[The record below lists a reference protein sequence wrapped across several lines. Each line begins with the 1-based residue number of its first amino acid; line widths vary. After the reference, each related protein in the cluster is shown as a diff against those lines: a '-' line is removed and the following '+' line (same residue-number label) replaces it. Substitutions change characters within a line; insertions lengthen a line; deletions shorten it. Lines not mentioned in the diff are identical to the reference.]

1 MYKEPDLTPEITTLI
16 ELIRLSYYSSKTMDD
31 FTSPLTL
38 IDVRNTGFIGM
49 DMLNKA
55 NVGPINPEKCWLVLW
70 QEGRKD
76 ENGNDVPTSVSNVAI
91 LEKEVV
97 VNELL
102 KCLMKYG
109 LSKEFEITNNVLE
122 HPKVWRIWDEALKR
136 YERIKQKTIK

>member
-1 MYKEPDLTPEITTLI
+1 MEDYKG
-16 ELIRLSYYSSKTMDD
+16 
-31 FTSPLTL
+31 PLTL

-55 NVGPINPEKCWLVLW
+55 NVGPVNPKKGWLVLW

-76 ENGNDVPTSVSNVAI
+76 ANGNDVPTSVSNVAI

-97 VNELL
+97 INEVL
-102 KCLMKYG
+102 KCLTKYG

-122 HPKVWRIWDEALKR
+122 HSKVWRIWDEALKR
-136 YERIKQKTIK
+136 YELTKQKIIK

>member
-1 MYKEPDLTPEITTLI
+1 
-16 ELIRLSYYSSKTMDD
+16 MDD
-31 FTSPLTL
+31 CTDPLTQ
-38 IDVRNTGFIGM
+38 IDARNAGFIGM

-55 NVGPINPEKCWLVLW
+55 NVGPINPEKGWLVLW

-91 LEKEVV
+91 LEKEAVI
-97 VNELL
+97 NEVL
-102 KCLMKYG
+102 KCLTKYG

-136 YERIKQKTIK
+136 YELNRQKMIK

>member
-1 MYKEPDLTPEITTLI
+1 MHD
-16 ELIRLSYYSSKTMDD
+16 YSD
-31 FTSPLTL
+31 PLTL
-38 IDVRNTGFIGM
+38 IDVRNTSFIGM

-55 NVGPINPEKCWLVLW
+55 NIGPMNPEKGWPVLG

-97 VNELL
+97 INEVL
-102 KCLMKYG
+102 KCLTKHG

-136 YERIKQKTIK
+136 YELTKQKTLK

>member
-109 LSKEFEITNNVLE
+109 LSKEFEITNNALE

>member
-1 MYKEPDLTPEITTLI
+1 
-16 ELIRLSYYSSKTMDD
+16 MDD
-31 FTSPLTL
+31 FTGPLTL

-55 NVGPINPEKCWLVLW
+55 NVGPINPEKGWLVLW

-91 LEKEVV
+91 LGKEAVI
-97 VNELL
+97 NEVL
-102 KCLMKYG
+102 KCLTKYG

-122 HPKVWRIWDEALKR
+122 HPKVWSMWDEALKR
-136 YERIKQKTIK
+136 YELNRQKKIK

>member
-1 MYKEPDLTPEITTLI
+1 MHDYTG
-16 ELIRLSYYSSKTMDD
+16 
-31 FTSPLTL
+31 PLTL

-55 NVGPINPEKCWLVLW
+55 NVGPINPEKGWLVLS

-91 LEKEVV
+91 LGKEAVI
-97 VNELL
+97 NEVL
-102 KCLMKYG
+102 KCLTKYG
-109 LSKEFEITNNVLE
+109 LSREFEITNNVLE

-136 YERIKQKTIK
+136 YELTKQKIIT